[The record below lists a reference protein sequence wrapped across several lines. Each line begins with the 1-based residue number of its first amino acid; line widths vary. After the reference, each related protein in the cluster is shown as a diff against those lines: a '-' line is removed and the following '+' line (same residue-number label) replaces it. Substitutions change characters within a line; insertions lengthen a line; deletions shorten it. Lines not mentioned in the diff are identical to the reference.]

1 MTAAGSNMS
10 KLRFGRLK
18 SLGCWKL
25 SRKVWRTSSNIS
37 KLRLASAAC
46 CVADSYGV
54 CRAAYAGYVYSV
66 GTYCSLQGREDLGR
80 AVDRLS
86 AGPPR
91 KTPSLWVKKERER
104 TGQEDEGEGAEG
116 AEGGVGR
123 AFQSP
128 GPAPRGDFGAFF
140 SLLARCSD
148 GSPACRTAPAPL
160 SPNIGVHPNSLLPL
174 RRLSNLESYASH
186 LCSQRQRP
194 AVVWSA
200 WCDDGSTG

>member
-1 MTAAGSNMS
+1 MS

-91 KTPSLWVKKERER
+91 KTPSLWVKKERGPVRRMKGKGRKGRKGGWGARSNRQARLLVETLELSFLSWR
-104 TGQEDEGEGAEG
+104 DAVTGAQ
-116 AEGGVGR
+116 
-123 AFQSP
+123 
-128 GPAPRGDFGAFF
+128 PA
-140 SLLARCSD
+140 
-148 GSPACRTAPAPL
+148 
-160 SPNIGVHPNSLLPL
+160 VLPL
-174 RRLSNLESYASH
+174 HRCRRTSEFIPI
-186 LCSQRQRP
+186 LCFL
-194 AVVWSA
+194 
-200 WCDDGSTG
+200 